1 MSESQQCLA
10 ALEGLGFTAL
20 ESTVYVYL
28 LKTSSATGYRVA
40 KEMGRTFSTTYR
52 VLESLE
58 RNGTDLPIRPIE
70 EIKQEVERIVGGP
83 PEKPRLLDV
92 PVAVIKWVDG
102 TVLDTVWQV
111 ADETD

>member
-1 MSESQQCLA
+1 MNPKRTDL
-10 ALEGLGFTAL
+10 LEA
-20 ESTVYVYL
+20 
-28 LKTSSATGYRVA
+28 
-40 KEMGRTFSTTYR
+40 
-52 VLESLE
+52 LE

-111 ADETD
+111 ADEAD